1 MRQPSL
7 RILFSAA
14 KDDRLLDNDNSEFGD
29 AFRQL
34 HQFEKM
40 REEIEW
46 IDERL
51 ISELTRDVWAS
62 AARLGWK
69 FGFEY
74 EPVLRWW
81 FAPLDWRR
89 TFETPN
95 CQYDFDIFFYLI
107 QNGNPCE
114 DHQWPVGSFS
124 SYLADIDDRTLVIRC
139 HAYRLLTKSF
149 VSLMVQRPDLLG
161 PLLEA
166 GWVFNASTAYLE
178 FPLQFDPKLLALE
191 INAGLIDSAFS
202 PIRTAMERISIQK
215 QALFDPI
222 HKAASAILAKAQL

>member
-1 MRQPSL
+1 M
-7 RILFSAA
+7 
-14 KDDRLLDNDNSEFGD
+14 LDNDNSEFGD

-114 DHQWPVGSFS
+114 DHQWPIGSFS
-124 SYLADIDDRTLVIRC
+124 SYLADIDNRTLVIRC
-139 HAYRLLTKSF
+139 HIYRLLTKSF
-149 VSLMVQRPDLLG
+149 IGLMVERPDLLN
-161 PLLEA
+161 PLLDA

-178 FPLQFDPKLLALE
+178 FPLHFDQELLALE
-191 INAGLIDSAFS
+191 INTGLIDNAFS
-202 PIRTAMERISIQK
+202 PLRTAMERIANQK
-215 QALFDPI
+215 QSLFDPI
-222 HKAASAILAKAQL
+222 FEAANRIRGEAAGPG